1 MKVRV
6 YYFHGKSQKFQD
18 SNNIVYCCV
27 TSSGGFSLA
36 DFNNNCHLKKME
48 KPQQS
53 DNSRNNNNNSLYDQA
68 LGHSEKDELFF
79 NRTRPPA
86 EIGWGKGSDL
96 PQLIEGW
103 GETEKEKKISL
114 VQ

>member
-1 MKVRV
+1 MNPDLNSVIVVKLWLVELFSIVLSCSQNIKSTKVKVRV
-6 YYFHGKSQKFQD
+6 YYFHGKSQKFQA

-53 DNSRNNNNNSLYDQA
+53 DNSRNNNNSLYDQA

-79 NRTRPPA
+79 
-86 EIGWGKGSDL
+86 
-96 PQLIEGW
+96 
-103 GETEKEKKISL
+103 
-114 VQ
+114 